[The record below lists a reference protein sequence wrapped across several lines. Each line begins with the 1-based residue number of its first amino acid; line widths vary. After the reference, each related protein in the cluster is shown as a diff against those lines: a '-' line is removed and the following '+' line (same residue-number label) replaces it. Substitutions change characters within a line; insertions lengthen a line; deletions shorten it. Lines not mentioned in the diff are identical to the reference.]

1 MHQNLYDM
9 FGISSLWQTYVMRK
23 TIAVVS
29 AGLFAF
35 GAAGCA
41 DDGDPGNPGIENTL
55 PGDGFE
61 DNTTD
66 GDTTQ

>member
-1 MHQNLYDM
+1 VFPL
-9 FGISSLWQTYVMRK
+9 LWQTYVMKK

-41 DDGDPGNPGIENTL
+41 DDGDPGSPGIENTL

-61 DNTTD
+61 DGTTD
-66 GDTTQ
+66 DGFGDGTEGDTTQ